1 MARFDVYE
9 NPDGEGLL
17 LDIQTDLLSHLNT
30 RIVVPLLPASISPK
44 PAKTL
49 NPCFTLFDESLV
61 MNSQFMAAVP
71 VNILCKPVGSLA
83 NHRDEIVAA
92 VDFLMQGF

>member
-9 NPDGEGLL
+9 NLDGDGLL
-17 LDIQTDLLSHLNT
+17 LDIQADLLSHLNA
-30 RIVVPLLPASISPK
+30 RIVIPLMPVSISPK

-49 NPCFTLFDESLV
+49 NPCFTMLGESLV
-61 MNSQFMAAVP
+61 MNTQFMAAVP
-71 VNILCKPVGSLA
+71 VNILCKPVGTLA
-83 NHRDEIVAA
+83 HHRDEIVAA